1 LRDDEVEEDDFY
13 EKPRSL
19 KKLHPKTKKVI
30 KHGKKGRKPQH
41 KKSHSVKPIHHQ
53 RAHQTMHAS
62 DFENTEAPVSTKGH
76 MDSDDFTKGRF
87 DTSETLVQG
96 RHHGHAKKHHLS
108 QSHRHHSAPPNK
120 VTHQQAAHV
129 EGGVSQAE

>member
-1 LRDDEVEEDDFY
+1 
-13 EKPRSL
+13 
-19 KKLHPKTKKVI
+19 
-30 KHGKKGRKPQH
+30 
-41 KKSHSVKPIHHQ
+41 
-53 RAHQTMHAS
+53 MHAS

-76 MDSDDFTKGRF
+76 MDSEDFTKGRF

-108 QSHRHHSAPPNK
+108 QRHRHHSAPPNK